1 MKRDICDRAKSC
13 GSLSG
18 GKGKVMTKKEF
29 VLQMDKNLKAVRK
42 EYGFT
47 QEKMAAVLGFSKKTL
62 VEIEKERSS
71 LGWTGAVA
79 FAVIFSESGILQENY
94 GGELTDLLEALAFA
108 DAEPKYPKTMGG
120 KVWWREI
127 MKKKGY
133 RIQQNLIS
141 GHFRL
146 LDKEDHRLMASFE
159 LERVLNRMKRELER

>member
-1 MKRDICDRAKSC
+1 
-13 GSLSG
+13 
-18 GKGKVMTKKEF
+18 MTKKEF
-29 VLQMDKNLKAVRK
+29 AAQMDGLLKAVRK

-47 QEKMAAVLGFSKKTL
+47 QEKMAAVLGISKKTL

-71 LGWTGAVA
+71 LGWMGAA
-79 FAVIFSESGILQENY
+79 
-94 GGELTDLLEALAFA
+94 AFA
-108 DAEPKYPKTMGG
+108 DAEPQYPKTMGG

-159 LERVLNRMKRELER
+159 LERVLERMKKEIQG